1 MTSRG
6 EILGGVPLFQL
17 LDDAGR
23 DALAKNLEAV
33 VIPPGQTIFRVGD
46 PGDSMFIVTEGEA
59 EIFFHD
65 NTGHEIV
72 LDRPAAGDYFGELSL
87 IDRGA
92 RNASARSVTEV
103 AALKISHADL
113 ERLVTAH
120 PQAGLDLLGAMARR
134 ARVSAELLRH
144 TASRNANEE
153 IADHRSKIARA
164 ADWIAD
170 FSGSIP
176 FLMIHVVFFAVW
188 IVWNEV
194 LPEPRRFDPFPFGF
208 LTLVVSLE
216 AIILSVFVLLSQNR
230 QIEKERVRSDIEYDV
245 NLKAELEIMQL
256 HEKLDRLTG
265 DTLTRLAAIEAK
277 LPG

>member
-1 MTSRG
+1 MTGRG
-6 EILGGVPLFQL
+6 AILSGVPLFQA
-17 LDDAGR
+17 LDEAGR
-23 DALAKNLEAV
+23 DALASGLEAV
-33 VIPPGQTIFRVGD
+33 TFQPGQTIFRVGD
-46 PGDSMFIVTEGEA
+46 PGDSMFIVTGGET

-72 LDRPAAGDYFGELSL
+72 LERPGVGDHFGELSL
-87 IDRGA
+87 LDRGA
-92 RNASARSVTEV
+92 RNASARAVTEMS
-103 AALKISHADL
+103 ALKVSHADL
-113 ERLVTAH
+113 ERLVTAY
-120 PQAGLDLLGAMARR
+120 PQAGLGLLSATARR

-144 TASRNANEE
+144 TASRNVNEE
-153 IADHRSKIARA
+153 VADHRSRIARA

-176 FLMIHVVFFAVW
+176 FLMIHVVFFTVW

-194 LPEPRRFDPFPFGF
+194 VATSQRFDPFPFGF

-265 DTLTRLAAIEAK
+265 DTLARLAAIEAK
-277 LPG
+277 LTR